1 MSNNENH
8 YGYAPNASV
17 TSSENCQV
25 TGKLGKDTSSI
36 LYDLVDFITSLIYS
50 GLYPSFNRT
59 KAIA

>member
-36 LYDLVDFITSLIYS
+36 LYDLVDLE
-50 GLYPSFNRT
+50 
-59 KAIA
+59 